1 MRAIGIKNSTSNQ
14 AGFSLVELMVV
25 VAIIGIL
32 AAMSVGG
39 VSKQI
44 AKARQSEAK
53 TNLAALYTSE
63 AVFKAEYNIYTTD
76 FAVMGL
82 KYEGNIRYATGF
94 NANTVPI
101 ATAALNGYTGAPLAA
116 VGLGT
121 FHTLGYCTAVG
132 VANCT
137 SILTNGV
144 AGPAPTAAAVVNN
157 ATTSFLAEASANI
170 YTAAQVDTWTISN
183 AKIIA
188 NAVDGLQ

>member
-1 MRAIGIKNSTSNQ
+1 MRAIGTKNTTSSQ

-53 TNLAALYTSE
+53 TNLASLYTSE

-76 FAVMGL
+76 FSVMGL

-94 NANTVPI
+94 NADGMPL
-101 ATAALNGYTGAPLAA
+101 ATAQANGYTGLPTAA
-116 VGLGT
+116 VGLGQ
-121 FHTLGYCTAVG
+121 FNTLGYCTAVG
-132 VANCT
+132 AANCT
-137 SILTNGV
+137 SIQSNGV
-144 AGPAPTAAAVVNN
+144 AGPAPTAAAV
-157 ATTSFLAEASANI
+157 AAASTFLAEASANI
-170 YTAAQVDTWTISN
+170 YTAAQVDTWTITN
-183 AKIIA
+183 AKVIA
-188 NAVDGLQ
+188 NTVDGLQ